1 MDNVIKFT
9 LGGIKVTKMDCQPID
24 YILQNNLDYCEAN
37 VIKYISRHKTKNKKQ
52 DILKAIHY
60 CEIILRT
67 QYAEEASEEEI
78 YNSPRD

>member
-1 MDNVIKFT
+1 MGT
-9 LGGIKVTKMDCQPID
+9 LDKQVGGQHYKNMKIQPID
-24 YILQNNLDYCEAN
+24 YILQNNLGYCEAN

-67 QYAEEASEEEI
+67 QYAEEADEEKI
-78 YNSPRD
+78 YNRPRD

>member
-1 MDNVIKFT
+1 MAALDKQV
-9 LGGIKVTKMDCQPID
+9 GGHHYASMKIQPID
-24 YILQNNLDYCEAN
+24 YILKNELGYCEAN

-78 YNSPRD
+78 YNS